1 MNKTL
6 VFTDGSSRGNPG
18 PGGWGSVIVSNKSEV
33 FELGGREDKT
43 TNNRMEMMAAIEA
56 LGTLIEKNILT
67 DIELHTD
74 SSYLLNGITKWVSG
88 WKKNGWH
95 TRTGEE
101 VLNRDLWEKLDALV
115 HKVDVSFEKVVGHS
129 GHALNERCDEIAT
142 SFADKAP
149 VKLYNGAIANYAVK
163 MDESRN
169 YDKGTGVKKTS
180 SSAKAYSYVSLVDG
194 VVQVHKTW
202 GECERRVKGARG
214 ARYRKALDARE
225 EKELIALF
233 QQNDLR

>member
-1 MNKTL
+1 
-6 VFTDGSSRGNPG
+6 
-18 PGGWGSVIVSNKSEV
+18 
-33 FELGGREDKT
+33 
-43 TNNRMEMMAAIEA
+43 
-56 LGTLIEKNILT
+56 
-67 DIELHTD
+67 
-74 SSYLLNGITKWVSG
+74 
-88 WKKNGWH
+88 
-95 TRTGEE
+95 

-194 VVQVHKTW
+194 V
-202 GECERRVKGARG
+202 RRC
-214 ARYRKALDARE
+214 KA
-225 EKELIALF
+225 
-233 QQNDLR
+233 